1 MRLRDII
8 NTRKKIPGISG
19 LKLRKLNLVCYAE
32 DFWLGLK
39 KIHSF
44 SQQGVYILRIDL
56 EDWKE
61 EKHWAEY
68 HFSMEGPSKDY
79 TIQVSHFSGDLPDVM
94 ANSTSMRFLTK
105 DRNHEN
111 HRNSNCTR
119 NYTGKQFYKLLRTK
133 ASW

>member
-1 MRLRDII
+1 M
-8 NTRKKIPGISG
+8 
-19 LKLRKLNLVCYAE
+19 
-32 DFWLGLK
+32 GLK

-68 HFSMEGPSKDY
+68 HFSLEGPSKDY
-79 TIQVSHFSGDLPDVM
+79 TIQVSHFSGDLPDAM
-94 ANSTSMRFLTK
+94 ANSTGMRFLTK
-105 DRNHEN
+105 DRNNEN

-119 NYTGKQFYKLLRTK
+119 NYTGKQFYKPIQNKGLIVCPHKTIDKIMTK
-133 ASW
+133 TANNFCTQTMVVW